1 MASEEDGLFLLE
13 LVSSKMSYFEVWA
26 IIKSFKLKTWEIYP
40 ADIYPNLL
48 REIKGTEKEI
58 IFKMKTIIWEIQQ

>member
-26 IIKSFKLKTWEIYP
+26 IIKSFKLKT
-40 ADIYPNLL
+40 
-48 REIKGTEKEI
+48 
-58 IFKMKTIIWEIQQ
+58 